1 MKSLE
6 SQINTADKAD
16 EDKNRDPVR
25 EYTSKYEAFL
35 GMLNK
40 ILSSENIEQKSRLI
54 FENVRGMVLAQAFQ
68 VAVKRG
74 VVFQQIDPE
83 SSPQRFVV
91 PIDYLKKK
99 GLLNQAQLDVSAR
112 EGLASLQSLCN
123 ELIVRVVSIEGKGR
137 DEMIEMVRAMNLMIQ
152 EHEHQDSMA
161 KDLVMGGRGFR

>member
-1 MKSLE
+1 MKTLE
-6 SQINTADKAD
+6 QQLTKADKAD
-16 EDKNRDPVR
+16 EAAGKV
-25 EYTSKYEAFL
+25 EEKFISKYEAFL

-40 ILSSENIEQKSRLI
+40 ILSSENIEQKSRLM
-54 FENVRGMVLAQAFQ
+54 FENVKGMVQAQVYQ

-83 SSPQRFVV
+83 SSPQRFIY
-91 PIDYLKKK
+91 PLDYLKRK
-99 GLLNQAQLDVSAR
+99 QLITQEQIDATSR
-112 EGLASLQSLCN
+112 EGLACIQSLCN

-161 KDLVMGGRGFR
+161 KDILMGARNR

>member
-1 MKSLE
+1 MQTLE
-6 SQINTADKAD
+6 AHIVKADKQDSELSPAV
-16 EDKNRDPVR
+16 K

-54 FENVRGMVLAQAFQ
+54 FENVKAMVQAQVFQ

-74 VVFQQIDPE
+74 EIFQQIDIECPH
-83 SSPQRFVV
+83 QRFIV
-91 PIDYLKKK
+91 PKEYLIKKQ
-99 GLLNQAQLDVSAR
+99 LLKQSDLDDTAR
-112 EGLASLQSLCN
+112 QGLASLQSLCN

-161 KDLVMGGRGFR
+161 KDLLLGARNR